1 MRRSL
6 KTCGSAS
13 TQSLVRGCSQQQ
25 QHPRRPE
32 GNLQNAVTGAHKH
45 AQSVHAAGA
54 RKHARSV
61 HAAGAHKHSRSVHAA
76 GCDVATAGMKE
87 GPAQATAAPSEEPGV
102 KGHRRASL
110 STRHPRAGSPCRL
123 RGGRVV
129 NGP

>member
-25 QHPRRPE
+25 HPRRPE
-32 GNLQNAVTGAHKH
+32 GNLQNAVTGAH
-45 AQSVHAAGA
+45 
-54 RKHARSV
+54 KHARSV

-102 KGHRRASL
+102 KGHRRASP